1 MASSGEVAVRA
12 ARPTILRMATAHYA
26 RSPNRGFAVRHY
38 GLHTRYWRLVMGTH
52 PIVCPVPYR
61 KSAKL
66 HESAAQPARA
76 KNGWPIDRNAGPRH
90 IGASAGLMCANFSR
104 RPRRATSELTQIVE
118 IIAAKY

>member
-1 MASSGEVAVRA
+1 MESSDEVAVRA
-12 ARPTILRMATAHYA
+12 GQPTIVPMATAHYA

-76 KNGWPIDRNAGPRH
+76 
-90 IGASAGLMCANFSR
+90 
-104 RPRRATSELTQIVE
+104 TSELTQIVE
-118 IIAAKY
+118 IIDAKY